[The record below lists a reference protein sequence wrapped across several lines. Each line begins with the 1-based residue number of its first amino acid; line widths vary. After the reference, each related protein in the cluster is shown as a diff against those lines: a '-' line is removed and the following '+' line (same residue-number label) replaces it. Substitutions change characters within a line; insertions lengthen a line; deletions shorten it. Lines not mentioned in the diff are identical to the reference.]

1 MKVRAATSNNE
12 NGGCGPLA
20 ARTIRAELTKEDPTD
35 LFVINCQE
43 TDLAIARTS
52 LQAELGDDFV
62 VMASRVKKTPT
73 KMEKLNPWSTT
84 GIGTLVVYKK
94 AGNIKEVEIVDE
106 FNEALGTNKGKGGLV
121 TNIIVTDLADN
132 KSKIQSTSGHLD
144 SNHFAKRMQDYQSIR
159 QKQFFQAKNWDELK
173 ERTPDLAIDGM
184 DINTRS
190 VMKDP
195 RATKDELAEDE
206 YENLWELERTDPR
219 VAAIHLASGGD
230 RHSAHATYKTTPVD
244 AEDPKPHKVKA
255 AGKNKS
261 ETDKRYGDVNTGSLD
276 HITVSNSTVTPSE
289 SKDRVPTDGKYN
301 KADIDLGLETGQT
314 RDHHFLATG
323 EIEIVTGVSEFEKIR
338 NYVAHQLVNCAPQL
352 SDEILQKLQEDTPEN
367 RALLLATHNI
377 YLSPNGR
384 VVNKIE
390 YAPGADNVAPW
401 FEGETLADVVRLA
414 KTMEDMQPEM
424 QALKTNLTSFV
435 GFKKDN
441 KKFKTEEMRDQYMTT
456 YQKAQAMIDK
466 ITDPETDMTL
476 EDVQQL
482 KATLVA
488 YRETTDDKPKKAMI
502 DKLTAQLS
510 NIEPRMALKETAGDL
525 KVPEVVAPEVV
536 IPPAE
541 EQAKNDE
548 LFDALDDIAL
558 LPAAEELDPLLVHLE
573 EQPDSGTVVAAN
585 RDGLEVIVPKTPDKP
600 GLGPHEEANRG
611 KIDMH
616 KEQVSTIGATDKQPG
631 NDLEHDPTLSRPT
644 VA

>member
-12 NGGCGPLA
+12 NGGCGSLA
-20 ARTIRAELTKEDPTD
+20 ARTIGAELTKEDPTD

-43 TDLAIARTS
+43 TDLDIARTS
-52 LQAELGDDFV
+52 LQDELGAGFV

-94 AGNIKEVEIVDE
+94 EGAIKEVEIVDE

-121 TNIIVTDLADN
+121 TNIRATDKDGHT
-132 KSKIQSTSGHLD
+132 STIQSTSGHLD
-144 SNHFAKRMQDYQSIR
+144 SNHFAKRMRDYQSIR
-159 QKQFFQAKNWDELK
+159 QKQFFQALTWDDLK
-173 ERTPDLAIDGM
+173 SRTPDLAIDGM

-190 VMKDP
+190 VMKNP
-195 RATKDELAEDE
+195 REVQGALAEDE

-230 RHSAHATYKTTPVD
+230 RHSAHATYKTPPVD
-244 AEDPKPHKVKA
+244 AVNPPQHTVKA
-255 AGKNKS
+255 AGKNKA

-276 HITVSNSTVTPSE
+276 HITVSNSTVTPSA
-289 SKDRVPTDGKYN
+289 SKDRAPKEGKYH

-323 EIEIVTGVSEFEKIR
+323 EIEIRPVSEFEKVR

-352 SDEILQKLQEDTPEN
+352 SDEILQNLQEDTPEN

-377 YLSPNGR
+377 FLSPNGR

-390 YAPGADNVAPW
+390 YDPTANNVAPW

-435 GFKKDN
+435 GFKMDN
-441 KKFKTEEMRDQYMTT
+441 KKFKTEEKRDQYMTT
-456 YQKAQAMIDK
+456 YQKAQEMIDK
-466 ITDPETDMTL
+466 ITDPESDVTL

-502 DKLTAQLS
+502 DKLTAQLNS
-510 NIEPRMALKETAGDL
+510 IEPRIALKETAGDL
-525 KVPEVVAPEVV
+525 KVPEVVAPEMV
-536 IPPAE
+536 IAPVKEPAE
-541 EQAKNDE
+541 NDE
-548 LFDALDDIAL
+548 LFGALDKL
-558 LPAAEELDPLLVHLE
+558 QLSVEEPHPLLVQIE
-573 EQPDSGTVVAAN
+573 VQPDSGTVLTADRN
-585 RDGLEVIVPKTPDKP
+585 GLEVIVPKTPDKP